1 MDSKVLI
8 TCLLSSAVISALV
21 TSLKDLLIW
30 MFNRKDKKV
39 SESEEAI
46 QHRIEVSADMKA
58 QKEKLDYL
66 VNRFDSYLEE
76 DKTLTDSIIRSNKLL
91 MQDRIRHLGLKYIH
105 EGEILFEDRKMLHDM
120 WDEYHKAWHGNG
132 DLNLIMGAV
141 DELPLK

>member
-1 MDSKVLI
+1 
-8 TCLLSSAVISALV
+8 
-21 TSLKDLLIW
+21 
-30 MFNRKDKKV
+30 MFNRKDKKA